1 MKMIESP
8 LEDLFDI
15 ESGSTM
21 SMVQGGSSNLPVAHD
36 SAIDTTPDEEDV
48 KVSRQLDTVYD
59 YAIESFEAQHALQQT
74 VDPKFAARNAEVAA
88 QFLKI
93 ALDATDSRAKNK
105 LEKDKLRGSTSHGPQ
120 TVNNNLIVTD
130 RKSVLA
136 ALRDA
141 KSKSVSADKVIDV
154 VAEQVME
161 DDGPQL

>member
-1 MKMIESP
+1 MKMISSP
-8 LEDLFDI
+8 LEDAFDI

-21 SMVQGGSSNLPVAHD
+21 SMIQGGDVVPHQPQPS
-36 SAIDTTPDEEDV
+36 TEPDAEDV

-59 YAIESFEAQHALQQT
+59 YALESFEAQHALQQT

-93 ALDATDSRAKNK
+93 ALDATESRAKNK
-105 LEKDKLRGSTSHGPQ
+105 LEKDKLRGTSSAGPQ
-120 TVNNNLIVTD
+120 TVNNNLILTD

-141 KSKSVSADKVIDV
+141 NTRSNGQLVDSLNDATST
-154 VAEQVME
+154 
-161 DDGPQL
+161 DGLLGE